1 MESHVAFGKRLAV
14 FPMALIAHL
23 PTRILIAGL
32 ALLAALGVG
41 IAVMTST
48 LFGQV
53 EGERGIP
60 VVTASRDIDV
70 SGIEVDVTGDTAA
83 DAREAGYLEALRKAW
98 EKLDGPNISDGQLQS
113 MVSAIVVER
122 ERLGGRR
129 YVATLGVIFDR
140 QRAGRY
146 LGGSGAQARSAPML
160 LVPVLMTGGTALV
173 YEQRND
179 WQRAWAEYQSG
190 SSRIDYVRPSGA
202 GGDSLLITY
211 GQTSRRSRAWW
222 SNILDQ
228 FGAAD
233 VLVPIARLDYQ
244 YPGGPVQGTF
254 TARYGPDN
262 RYLDRFTLTAPNP
275 EAVPDMMRQAVNR
288 FDDVFEAALAEGKLR
303 PDPTL
308 NQRNIGVSPELQR
321 LIEAGRAAQ
330 AQDRAAAAAAAGSEG
345 EEGAE
350 TAPTPA
356 PTPTEAATSATFVVQ
371 FVTPDAGS
379 FDATLSG
386 VRATPGVRAAAPSSV
401 GIGGTSVMQVSYSG
415 SLEQLA
421 GALRARGFTVTQGS
435 NALRISR

>member
-1 MESHVAFGKRLAV
+1 
-14 FPMALIAHL
+14 MALIARNS
-23 PTRILIAGL
+23 TRLLIAGS
-32 ALLAALGVG
+32 ALVAALGI
-41 IAVMTST
+41 IASGAVSD

-53 EGERGIP
+53 DGERGIP

-70 SGIEVDVTGDTAA
+70 SGIEVDVTGENAQE
-83 DAREAGYLEALRKAW
+83 ARETGYREAVRKAW
-98 EKLDGPNISDGQLQS
+98 EKLKGPDMPDGQLQS
-113 MVSAIVVER
+113 MISAIVVER
-122 ERLGGRR
+122 ERIGGTR

-146 LGGSGAQARSAPML
+146 LGGGGEASRSAPML
-160 LVPVLMTGGTALV
+160 LIPVTMAGGSALV

-202 GGDSLLITY
+202 GGDSLLVTY

-222 SNILDQ
+222 GNILDQ

-233 VLVPIARLDYQ
+233 VLVPIVRLDYR
-244 YPGGPVQGTF
+244 YPGGPVEATF

-262 RYLDRFTLTAPNP
+262 RYLDSFSMTAPNP
-275 EAVPDMMRQAVNR
+275 SSVPEMMRRAVAR
-288 FDDVFEAALAEGKLR
+288 FDTLFESALARGVLR

-308 NQRNIGVSPELQR
+308 NQRGAGASPELQR
-321 LIEAGRAAQ
+321 LIEAGRAAL
-330 AQDRAAAAAAAGSEG
+330 AQDRASAAASVAADAGATAGEG
-345 EEGAE
+345 T
-350 TAPTPA
+350 TASTPEPSA
-356 PTPTEAATSATFVVQ
+356 PLPATTGSFVVQ
-371 FVTPDAGS
+371 FATPDAGS

-386 VRATPGVRAAAPSSV
+386 VRATPGVRGAAPSSV
-401 GIGGTSVMQVSYSG
+401 GIGGTSVMQVTYSG
-415 SLEQLA
+415 SLDQLA